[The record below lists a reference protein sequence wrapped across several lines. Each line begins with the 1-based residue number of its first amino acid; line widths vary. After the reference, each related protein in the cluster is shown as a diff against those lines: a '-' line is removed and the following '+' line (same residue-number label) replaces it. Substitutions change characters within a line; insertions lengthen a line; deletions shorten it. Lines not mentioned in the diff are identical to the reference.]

1 MVATTRHYTDSL
13 YQTSDYS
20 TMTGV
25 VQITTDTGY
34 RGTGTLL
41 WDGQTVLTAA
51 HLFDPEIDR
60 AEVIFENSHQQFKTV
75 QATQYQIH
83 PFYEPLHDNHDLA
96 LVRLS
101 EKAPGFAQRFEL
113 YREDDAIGQTFAFGG
128 YGTPGTGLEGS
139 DPNATDNPRLI
150 AANRFETE
158 GSTLKEVL
166 GAAMGWTPKPGTTLV
181 ADFDSGN
188 TSEDALGGLLGIY
201 DTGLGDEEGL
211 ITSGDSGGPAF
222 IDGKIAGVASYTSSL
237 GTYDFEPDVDLYD
250 NSSFGEQGF
259 WQRVAYD
266 DHQQW
271 IDQSVRDAY
280 GQAPKEVSEIDFEI
294 FENDSGDISY
304 AYFLIEFHG
313 ERFTNDWLSVDYQT
327 RDGTATAGEDY
338 LPQQGTLVLYP
349 DENQAVMPVEILGD
363 DQVEDDETFYLD
375 VTNPVGGSFPNGVDT
390 LSAMRTIVD
399 DDMLIA

>member
-1 MVATTRHYTDSL
+1 MVATTQHYTDSL
-13 YQTSDYS
+13 YQTTGHSA
-20 TMTGV
+20 MTGV

-34 RGTGTLL
+34 RGSGTLL

-51 HLFDPEIDR
+51 HLFDSDVGR
-60 AEVIFENSHQQFKTV
+60 AQVIFENTHQQFKTV
-75 QATQYQIH
+75 QASQYQIH

-101 EKAPGFAQRFEL
+101 ENAPGFAQRFEL
-113 YREDDAIGQTFAFGG
+113 YREDDAIGQTFALGG

-139 DPNATDNPRLI
+139 DPNTNDNPRLM

-158 GSTLKEVL
+158 GSVLKETL
-166 GAAMGWTPKPGTTLV
+166 GAIMNWTPKPGTTLV
-181 ADFDSGN
+181 ADFDSGDA
-188 TSEDALGGLLGIY
+188 SEDALGGLLGID

-237 GTYDFEPDVDLYD
+237 GIDDFEPDIDLYD

-280 GQAPKEVSEIDFEI
+280 VQAPKKASEIDFEI
-294 FENDSGDISY
+294 VESDSGDITY
-304 AYFLIEFHG
+304 AYFLVEFHG
-313 ERFTNDWLSVDYQT
+313 DRFTNDWLSVDYQT
-327 RDGTATAGEDY
+327 RDGSATAGVDY
-338 LPQQGTLVLYP
+338 LAQQGTLILYP
-349 DENQAVMPVEILGD
+349 DENQAVIPVEILGD
-363 DQVEDDETFYLD
+363 NQEEGNETFYLD
-375 VTNPVGGSFPNGVDT
+375 VTHPVGGRFPNGVDT

-399 DDMLIA
+399 DDGLIA